1 MASNDLRSS
10 SSGSHLAHA
19 PSNRG
24 RVAIFIDGNNLFHAA
39 RSAGVEIDYAKLLAY
54 LRGEDPLLRAFFYTG
69 VDQQA
74 ERQQGFLLWMR
85 RNGYRVV
92 QKELKTFP
100 DGTKKA
106 NLDVEIAVDMLSL
119 ADKYDTAILV
129 SGDEDFT
136 YALNVI
142 AYKGV
147 RVEVAGFRA
156 NTSPRLIDVADRFH
170 ELDGI
175 VTDISKS
182 PSKRDSQQ
190 TEVLRPSGEWPL
202 PSERPAVKLELGE
215 VAVPP
220 AETGSVEILD
230 EQPSQPP
237 VPGGTGELVGKPS
250 QPTETAPPEAMPPET
265 LPEVVEPPPVTV
277 DNIVVGALQSGEHP
291 VVMADEAWAA
301 SELPTEMIP
310 SPALEPSAFTPST
323 ELPETD
329 ASESGTEGDMPGGG
343 VPGAGQSPE
352 VGHR

>member
-1 MASNDLRSS
+1 MSSSDPRGS
-10 SSGSHLAHA
+10 SSGSHFVHT

-39 RSAGVEIDYAKLLAY
+39 RSAGVEIDYAKLLAH
-54 LRGEDPLLRAFFYTG
+54 LRGDDPLLRAFFYTG

-170 ELDGI
+170 ELDSI
-175 VTDISKS
+175 IAEISKS
-182 PSKRDSQQ
+182 PSKRESQP
-190 TEVLRPSGEWPL
+190 TDPARATGEWSVPERATPEPGL
-202 PSERPAVKLELGE
+202 ENGRSEAES
-215 VAVPP
+215 PP
-220 AETGSVEILD
+220 T
-230 EQPSQPP
+230 EQATQPP
-237 VPGGTGELVGKPS
+237 VSGGPVG
-250 QPTETAPPEAMPPET
+250 TAAE
-265 LPEVVEPPPVTV
+265 PPVTEGNV
-277 DNIVVGALQSGEHP
+277 VVGALQSGEHP
-291 VVMADEAWAA
+291 ALMCETWEA
-301 SELPTEMIP
+301 EPPPLKPTDIEQ
-310 SPALEPSAFTPST
+310 AVGDAFSGAHEAFHEGGGGTPPST
-323 ELPETD
+323 QP
-329 ASESGTEGDMPGGG
+329 
-343 VPGAGQSPE
+343 AG
-352 VGHR
+352 